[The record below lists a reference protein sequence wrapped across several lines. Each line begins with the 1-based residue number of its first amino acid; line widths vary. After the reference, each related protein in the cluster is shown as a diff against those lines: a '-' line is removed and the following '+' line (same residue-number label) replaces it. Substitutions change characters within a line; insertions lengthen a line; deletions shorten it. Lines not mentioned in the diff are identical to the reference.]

1 MAATPLERHDTVVRG
16 DRGELRLE
24 GGRITIHK
32 DATTQAEPTEV
43 TAKLSDLR
51 GAAVSPAA
59 GDQPAWLH
67 VAVVGGSIAPTN
79 VLTALSDPWTLP
91 LTSRGV
97 GTARR
102 FVRMVERH
110 VRVRGLPAD
119 DGQQMSSGVTVRSG
133 PAPDD
138 HPDEEPTPMT
148 GPDDPTAAT
157 GPDDPTAAAM
167 PDDPAAAADRATV
180 LVDRLRELAE
190 LRDAG
195 VLTDEEFR
203 LAKAQVLGE

>member
-1 MAATPLERHDTVVRG
+1 MDATPLERHDTVVRG

-32 DATTQAEPTEV
+32 DATTQAEPTQV
-43 TAKLSDLR
+43 TTTLSDLR
-51 GAAVSPAA
+51 GAAVSPAS

-97 GTARR
+97 GSARR

-119 DGQQMSSGVTVRSG
+119 DGQQFSSGVTIRSG
-133 PAPDD
+133 PAPGDRAED
-138 HPDEEPTPMT
+138 QPAT
-148 GPDDPTAAT
+148 AT

-180 LVDRLRELAE
+180 LVDRLRELAA